1 MNWTMINFSQR
12 TTLYPSA
19 R

>member
-1 MNWTMINFSQR
+1 MINFSQR
-12 TTLYPSA
+12 SY